1 MPGRVTIEFLNGEL
15 VGRSWNY
22 TTHDLCAFGRAF
34 DCNAVMPESDLQ
46 VSRHHFILEVNPP
59 EVSIR
64 DLGSRNKTIINDVP
78 SGGRQSGESAA
89 NWSSQRHPA
98 VRLHDG
104 DRIRIGRTE
113 LVIRIEQPVFC
124 CRCVTE
130 IPESDSQALRWVG
143 NNFLCRS
150 CRDHLPDS
158 AMHKTPA
165 APRCGK
171 CGQDVSAEI
180 GIGQRGDYVCRSC
193 RDKLKHAGAEGLKQ
207 TLQSAIS
214 RSQHLQFSDLKI
226 GRKLGEGAFG
236 AVYEAQT
243 RNGVYA
249 VKVML
254 SEVAVNPQAKQRFL
268 REIEIGRN
276 LCHPN
281 IVSILDYGAEGS
293 LFFFIMERSPG
304 GSLQDLFE
312 HHGGPLPLT
321 RLAIWLRQVAEG
333 MAHAHRQ
340 NFVHRDIKPSNVLLF
355 GEEHS
360 TAKVAD
366 FGLAKNFET
375 AGLSGLTMTQQFAGT
390 FAFMPPEQITNF
402 KYSTPAS
409 DVYSLAATFYFLLT
423 GHYPREFTPDR
434 DPVSVVLDEQT
445 LVPIRKRSGS
455 IPAELAEILDR
466 ALNHVASQR
475 FQTAGEFSRAL
486 R

>member
-15 VGRSWNY
+15 AGRSWNY

-78 SGGRQSGESAA
+78 SGGRQPGESAA

-113 LVIRIEQPVFC
+113 FVIRIEQPVFC

-130 IPESDSQALRWVG
+130 IPDSDSQALRWVG

-150 CRDHLPDS
+150 CHDQLPAS
-158 AMHKTPA
+158 AIHKPPDV
-165 APRCGK
+165 PRCGQ
-171 CGQDVSAEI
+171 CQRDVSAEI

-193 RDKLKHAGAEGLKQ
+193 RDKLKHAAAEGLKQ
-207 TLQSAIS
+207 SIQSAIS
-214 RSQHLQFSDLKI
+214 RSQRLQFSDLKI
-226 GRKLGEGAFG
+226 GQKLGEGAFG
-236 AVYEAQT
+236 AVYEAHT
-243 RNGVYA
+243 CSGVYA

-254 SEVAVNPQAKQRFL
+254 SEVAVSPQAKQRFL
-268 REIEIGRN
+268 REIEIGRS
-276 LCHPN
+276 LRHPH
-281 IVSILDYGAEGS
+281 IVPILDYGAEGS

-312 HHGGPLPLT
+312 RHGGPLPQS
-321 RLAIWLRQVAEG
+321 RLWTWLRQVAEG

-340 NFVHRDIKPSNVLLF
+340 NFVHRDIKPSNILLF
-355 GEEHS
+355 GDDHS

-402 KYSTPAS
+402 KYATPAS

-423 GHYPREFTPDR
+423 GHYPRDFNPSR
-434 DPVSVVLDEQT
+434 DPVSVVLDEQSI
-445 LVPIRKRSGS
+445 VPIRNRVSTIPHS
-455 IPAELAEILDR
+455 IAAVLDR
-466 ALNHVASQR
+466 SLAHVASQR
-475 FQTAGEFSRAL
+475 YQTADDLLRAIK
-486 R
+486 